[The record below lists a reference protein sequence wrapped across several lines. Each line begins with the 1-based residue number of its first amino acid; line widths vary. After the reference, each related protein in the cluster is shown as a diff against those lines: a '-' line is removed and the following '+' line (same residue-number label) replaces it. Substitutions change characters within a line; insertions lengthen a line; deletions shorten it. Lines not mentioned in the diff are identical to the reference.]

1 LQDKASLASRQSG
14 ISSRIDSDTGEVVR
28 YSEIAF
34 PPLDIILSVH
44 GGKPHPK
51 LFDLTWLDQY
61 SYNGKHTGP
70 MKLHCMQTN
79 THLPADYST
88 IDQLRSR
95 SRRRG

>member
-1 LQDKASLASRQSG
+1 
-14 ISSRIDSDTGEVVR
+14 
-28 YSEIAF
+28 
-34 PPLDIILSVH
+34 
-44 GGKPHPK
+44 

-61 SYNGKHTGP
+61 SYNGKHAGP